1 MAQYDGSIR
10 IGTGIDTKAFKA
22 GSKEIETEARRMA
35 KTVSSSLGDSAK
47 IALQKQT
54 DAFVK
59 LNQQYANQEQKVKDL
74 GSKLHDMQRQK
85 VETDEFKKLSKDLDK
100 AKVSLDRLYE
110 RRDSYVEL
118 GKKTPPKLELD
129 ISDAERKVRILEADI
144 KELVYTNKAYLP
156 VDTSKVQQEIAA
168 AEQKQMQMYTA
179 LQTSADALT
188 SKIAQSF
195 ETITDA
201 EYMKQAEEN
210 IDRIIARLDEARQK
224 EAEIQPE
231 ISEEPRYG
239 KPIDYDSI
247 QEYQQK
253 VLELFGQITSEEER
267 LAQIREN
274 AVVGNQRIIET
285 VERIKELEQE
295 IADLKS
301 AGVTEGYEDY
311 DIRIQELE
319 QLRQEVRDYNN
330 GIEEVKESYSLLGQ
344 IAKKVL
350 LFIGS
355 SIKKSVVSSFQSL
368 RKEIKNVISSM
379 LSFGKST
386 KTSNNALQTGFKN
399 ILKYGLGIRSLYT
412 LVNKLRTA
420 IKEGFTNM
428 ANEVEGF
435 KGKVDSL
442 KASTLTLKNSFAA
455 AFRPLVEIAIP
466 YIQMVVDA
474 MSNLLDMVGQFT
486 AAIMGQ
492 KTYTKAIKQT
502 TAAIEDENKAQN
514 KQLSG
519 LDKLNNL
526 SSGSSGSA
534 DSGVSTQMF
543 EENVPI
549 SSPMLDMYQNLKD
562 LIESEDWEGLGA
574 YIAGALNQ
582 GLQKIYDVINWDNVG
597 PQITYFVTAFT
608 GAFNGLVDG
617 FNWELLGQ
625 TIGAGINTIVNS
637 LTLIISGIDWVSLGA
652 GLATGLNGLANEVD
666 FTNVGN
672 LIGLKFMVLPSIL
685 LGFVTNLDWAAI
697 GDQIGNALNGVVG
710 AIDLSQI
717 GTLLGTSLTGIF
729 QMAINFAA
737 TFDWEALGTNIFQ
750 GINAF
755 FASTDWATVGQGI
768 SDFAMGLLDALLVAV
783 SGIDWG
789 ELGKSIIEF
798 ILAIDW
804 LGLVVKLAEIGY
816 QLIYGL
822 CDGILGALAAI
833 GTWLKENVFDPIV
846 GWFKDLFG
854 IHSPSTVFAELGT
867 YLIEGLFIGISSL
880 VDTIKE
886 IWAGMKDTAVSIWTA
901 VKEKISNIVSNIKSV
916 ISSALM
922 LIKTI
927 WSTSWTMVRTIAT
940 QVWTGIK
947 QSISSIINSVKT
959 VISTAL
965 TLIKKT
971 WDTAWTGMK
980 NTVVNI
986 FNAIWS
992 AIKGVINS
1000 ILGGIEGMA
1009 NGVINGVNSVIKA
1022 LNGLSF
1028 TIPATPFSDA
1038 MTIGLNIP
1046 SLSNISIPRLATG
1059 TVVPPNNEFMAVLG
1073 DNKREPEIVSP
1084 ISTMKQAFLEAIAEA
1099 GDINGNRDI
1108 NLQLTVECEG
1118 YKLLQLIQKL
1128 DLAQYKRT
1136 GRPSFRV

>member
-10 IGTGIDTKAFKA
+10 INTKISTNDAKVQLSALAHTIVKTADEIKSLQSKMDALKDVKVPTKEFTNLEKEIKKAVSEYEKLQSKMDEPGKPTERYKALQKELGKAQAQLEELAAQQAEIEELGFSLQPESIKQLADASDKVDAIKEKINALEAEGKAFVPKVDTKELEDAKNKVEELKQKMKELKA
-22 GSKEIETEARRMA
+22 SGGDTMLGQDTEEYANLSKQLKSEQKALAKYTLQFMSAGASGILSGAKSAYKKLADVAKSTFSKITKSIKSSSEA
-35 KTVSSSLGDSAK
+35 VSSLGS
-47 IALQKQT
+47 
-54 DAFVK
+54 
-59 LNQQYANQEQKVKDL
+59 
-74 GSKLHDMQRQK
+74 R
-85 VETDEFKKLSKDLDK
+85 FKSL
-100 AKVSLDRLYE
+100 AVSLLIFNQ
-110 RRDSYVEL
+110 
-118 GKKTPPKLELD
+118 
-129 ISDAERKVRILEADI
+129 IS
-144 KELVYTNKAYLP
+144 KAFN
-156 VDTSKVQQEIAA
+156 A
-168 AEQKQMQMYTA
+168 M
-179 LQTSADALT
+179 
-188 SKIAQSF
+188 
-195 ETITDA
+195 
-201 EYMKQAEEN
+201 
-210 IDRIIARLDEARQK
+210 AR
-224 EAEIQPE
+224 
-231 ISEEPRYG
+231 
-239 KPIDYDSI
+239 
-247 QEYQQK
+247 
-253 VLELFGQITSEEER
+253 
-267 LAQIREN
+267 
-274 AVVGNQRIIET
+274 
-285 VERIKELEQE
+285 
-295 IADLKS
+295 
-301 AGVTEGYEDY
+301 
-311 DIRIQELE
+311 
-319 QLRQEVRDYNN
+319 
-330 GIEEVKESYSLLGQ
+330 
-344 IAKKVL
+344 
-350 LFIGS
+350 
-355 SIKKSVVSSFQSL
+355 
-368 RKEIKNVISSM
+368 
-379 LSFGKST
+379 
-386 KTSNNALQTGFKN
+386 
-399 ILKYGLGIRSLYT
+399 
-412 LVNKLRTA
+412 A
-420 IKEGFTNM
+420 IKEGFGSLYKE
-428 ANEVEGF
+428 ADSF
-435 KGKVDSL
+435 KASVDGL
-442 KASTLTLKNSFAA
+442 KAGVLTLKNSFAA
-455 AFRPLVEIAIP
+455 AFRPLVEVAIP
-466 YIQMVVDA
+466 YIQKTIDA
-474 MSNLLDMVGQFT
+474 LSNLMNIIGQFT
-486 AAIMGQ
+486 AAVTGQ
-492 KTYTKAIKQT
+492 KNYTKAVRQT

-637 LTLIISGIDWVSLGA
+637 LTLLVTGIDWVNLGKSLA
-652 GLATGLNGLANEVD
+652 AGLNGIVNEVN
-666 FTNVGN
+666 FENLGN
-672 LIGLKFMVLPSIL
+672 LIGQKFMVLPRIL

-901 VKEKISNIVSNIKSV
+901 VKDKISSIVSNIKSV
-916 ISSALM
+916 ITSALT

-947 QSISSIINSVKT
+947 QNISSIINSVKT

-1009 NGVINGVNSVIKA
+1009 NGVINGINSMIGA
-1022 LNGLSF
+1022 LNSIHFDIPDWVPGLGGKSLGF
-1028 TIPATPFSDA
+1028 N
-1038 MTIGLNIP
+1038 IGQ
-1046 SLSNISIPRLATG
+1046 LSQVSIPRLATG

-1108 NLQLTVECEG
+1108 NLQVTVECEG